1 MNTDFWRKLAAGVD
15 CPFDS
20 PRAGSAEHWE
30 HVATLSCSSLYL
42 PKNQTY
48 RGHCIL
54 VLDLRH
60 ATRPDQLTRQEWQR
74 FCDDLYVAQ
83 HAIERVVRA
92 DHMNVAA
99 LGNLMPHLH
108 WHIVPRY
115 EHDPRWGAAI
125 WPDMPETRLDGADY
139 AALLKQLR
147 DELGTSRVAGC

>member
-1 MNTDFWRKLAAGVD
+1 MNSDSWRKLAAGVG

-20 PRAGSAEHWE
+20 PRAASTEHWE
-30 HVATLSCSSLYL
+30 HVATLSCSTLYL
-42 PKNQTY
+42 PKTQTY

-115 EHDPRWGAAI
+115 EHDPRWGGPIWSSDAA
-125 WPDMPETRLDGADY
+125 DMPDKWLDDADY
-139 AALLKQLR
+139 ATLLKQLQ
-147 DELGTSRVAGC
+147 DELGT

>member
-1 MNTDFWRKLAAGVD
+1 MSADAWRKLAAGVA
-15 CPFDS
+15 CPFDA
-20 PRAGSAEHWE
+20 PRATSTDQWQ
-30 HVATLSCSSLYL
+30 HVATLACSSLYL

-60 ATRPDQLTRQEWQR
+60 ATRPDQLTRSEWQS

-83 HAIERVVRA
+83 HAIERVVRP
-92 DHMNVAA
+92 DHMNVAS
-99 LGNLMPHLH
+99 LGNVMPHLH

-115 EHDPRWGAAI
+115 EHDPRWGAPI
-125 WPDMPETRLDGADY
+125 WSADAANEPNTRLADADF

-147 DELGTSRVAGC
+147 DALEG